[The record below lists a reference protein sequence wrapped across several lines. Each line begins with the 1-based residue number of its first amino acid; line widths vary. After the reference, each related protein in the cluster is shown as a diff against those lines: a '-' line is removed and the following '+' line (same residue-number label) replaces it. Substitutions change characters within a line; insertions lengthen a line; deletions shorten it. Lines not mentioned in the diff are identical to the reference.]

1 MINAYAV
8 TVPGELDNVDFTRE
22 DGTSVT
28 MLIPPDIP
36 VSTRTI
42 IIPQGFTREETRTI
56 QGAIAQALAG
66 KEKTL

>member
-42 IIPQGFTREETRTI
+42 IIPQGFTLSLI
-56 QGAIAQALAG
+56 HI
-66 KEKTL
+66 

>member
-1 MINAYAV
+1 M
-8 TVPGELDNVDFTRE
+8 
-22 DGTSVT
+22 T

-56 QGAIAQALAG
+56 QGAIVQALAG

>member
-42 IIPQGFTREETRTI
+42 IIPQGFTREET
-56 QGAIAQALAG
+56 
-66 KEKTL
+66 

>member
-22 DGTSVT
+22 
-28 MLIPPDIP
+28 
-36 VSTRTI
+36 
-42 IIPQGFTREETRTI
+42 ETRTI
-56 QGAIAQALAG
+56 QGAIVQALAG

>member
-28 MLIPPDIP
+28 MLIPP
-36 VSTRTI
+36 TYR
-42 IIPQGFTREETRTI
+42 
-56 QGAIAQALAG
+56 
-66 KEKTL
+66 